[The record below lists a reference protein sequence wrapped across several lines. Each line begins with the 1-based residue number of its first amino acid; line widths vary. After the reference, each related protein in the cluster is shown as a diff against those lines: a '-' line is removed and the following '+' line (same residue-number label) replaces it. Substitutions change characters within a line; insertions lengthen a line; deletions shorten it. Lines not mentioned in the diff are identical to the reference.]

1 MKLKITQL
9 YIYTMILASFLFII
23 TPCTT
28 QAFIPSSSYS
38 SKYSRS
44 FPLHSISVDNDNP
57 SFIAKSLYQQF
68 YKFGLPQSYDDF
80 AQQLKDKQVES
91 VSLVSQ
97 NNEIQGLISI
107 DTLHQPHTYDMINS
121 HVVQLVPQMSQ
132 TVLTKLETLGIR
144 YDIMIQPMN
153 QLNPLV
159 GFVQSVIQFTLIYVV
174 AGFIIA
180 NLINIF
186 RGGSGGGFP
195 GSGPGGGGGFGN
207 PMRFMQNN
215 NFDEVNP
222 DDVDV
227 TFADVAGCDEAKF
240 ELMEVVDFLKDPQK
254 YADAGAKI
262 PKGVLL
268 EGPPG
273 TGKTLLAQAVA
284 GEAGVNYL
292 YASGSQFIEMFVGV
306 GASRVRDLFKR
317 AKEQS
322 PCVIFMD
329 EIDAVGRQRGAGLAG
344 GNDER
349 EQTLNEILTNMDGF
363 VKNEGIIVI
372 AATNRADIL
381 DNALT
386 RPGRFD
392 RKVMVGLP
400 DVEGRRE
407 IIDIHFKNKQVQNT
421 TYLNDL
427 AKLTGGFSG
436 ADIANLAN
444 EAAILSVR
452 YNDTNITPD
461 TMYKAFEK
469 MTIGLPTNKDSRPD
483 KIVQMISAHEIGHAL
498 IAHLFDDMFDIQR
511 VTINANKNGAGGYT
525 LFTPKE
531 EYDNYPTKKFMLANL
546 LIALGGRAA
555 EQIFFETFVSFSDK
569 YNNEVMFT
577 KTPHLDITTGAS
589 NDLKQA
595 NSIARRYVSAFG
607 MGKNIALY
615 DGTSNAQPFLGRN
628 LATNG
633 DKLSEYSKQEIDRE
647 IEDLVQW
654 AYQRS
659 VEILKANQD
668 DFFFL
673 TNQLKEKRDLYVSD
687 FEALDISF

>member
-1 MKLKITQL
+1 
-9 YIYTMILASFLFII
+9 
-23 TPCTT
+23 
-28 QAFIPSSSYS
+28 
-38 SKYSRS
+38 
-44 FPLHSISVDNDNP
+44 
-57 SFIAKSLYQQF
+57 
-68 YKFGLPQSYDDF
+68 
-80 AQQLKDKQVES
+80 
-91 VSLVSQ
+91 
-97 NNEIQGLISI
+97 
-107 DTLHQPHTYDMINS
+107 
-121 HVVQLVPQMSQ
+121 
-132 TVLTKLETLGIR
+132 
-144 YDIMIQPMN
+144 MIQPMN

-180 NLINIF
+180 NLINLF

-207 PMRFMQNN
+207 PMRFMQSN

-452 YNDTNITPD
+452 YNDTSITPD

>member
-1 MKLKITQL
+1 MFRNL
-9 YIYTMILASFLFII
+9 TMICNRFIYFML
-23 TPCTT
+23 CSSAT
-28 QAFIPSSSYS
+28 QAFVPHHVLYPSPQSSMI
-38 SKYSRS
+38 KR
-44 FPLHSISVDNDNP
+44 HSIEIDNDNP
-57 SFIAKSLYQQF
+57 TFIAKTLHEQF
-68 YKFGLPQSYDDF
+68 FKYGIPQSYDGF
-80 AQQLKDKQVES
+80 MQQLKEKHIES
-91 VSLVSQ
+91 VSLVTQ
-97 NNEIQGLISI
+97 NNQINGLITI
-107 DTLHQPHTYDMINS
+107 DNLHKPHEYDMINA
-121 HVVQLVPQMSQ
+121 HLVQVVPAMSSSILQ
-132 TVLTKLETLGIR
+132 KLDEMNIR
-144 YDIMIQPMN
+144 YDLFIQDN
-153 QLNPLV
+153 GSRNIALDFALNALQLVVGYLV
-159 GFVQSVIQFTLIYVV
+159 IGLVIGTILNF
-174 AGFIIA
+174 
-180 NLINIF
+180 F
-186 RGGSGGGFP
+186 RGGSGPGTGG
-195 GSGPGGGGGFGN
+195 GGPGGPGGFGN
-207 PMRFMQNN
+207 PMRFMQST
-215 NFDEVNP
+215 FKEVNTNE
-222 DDVDV
+222 VGV
-227 TFADVAGCDEAKF
+227 TFSDVAGCDEAKF
-240 ELMEVVDFLKDPQK
+240 ELVEVVDFLKDPQK

-262 PKGVLL
+262 PSGVLL

-292 YASGSQFIEMFVGV
+292 YASGSQFIEMYVGV

-322 PCVIFMD
+322 PCVIFLD
-329 EIDAVGRQRGAGLAG
+329 EVDAVGRQRGAGLAG

-381 DNALT
+381 DSALT

-407 IIDIHFKNKQVQNT
+407 IIDIHFKDKQVQNK
-421 TYLNDL
+421 TYLDDL
-427 AKLTGGFSG
+427 AKLTSGFSG

-452 YNDTNITPD
+452 YNNTDITPD
-461 TMYKAFEK
+461 SIYKAFEK
-469 MTIGLPTNKDSRPD
+469 VTIGLPANKDNRPD
-483 KIVQMISAHEIGHAL
+483 KIVELVSAHEVGHAL
-498 IAHLFDDMFDIQR
+498 ITHLFDDMFDLQR

-525 LFTPKE
+525 LFTPTE
-531 EYDNYPTKKFMLANL
+531 EYDNFPTKKFMLANL

-555 EQIFFETFVSFSDK
+555 EQLFFETFVSFSDK

-577 KTPHLDITTGAS
+577 NTPHLDITTGAS

-595 NSIARRYVSAFG
+595 NTIARRYVSVFG
-607 MGKNIALY
+607 MGRNIALY
-615 DGTSNAQPFLGRN
+615 DGTSNAQPFLGRE

-633 DKLSEYSKQEIDRE
+633 DKLSEYSKQEIDQE

-659 VEILKANQD
+659 VEILKANKD

-673 TNQLKEKRDLYVSD
+673 TRKLKENRDLYVDD
-687 FEALDISF
+687 FEEMDIRF

>member
-1 MKLKITQL
+1 MFKQVVSL
-9 YIYTMILASFLFII
+9 ILLL
-23 TPCTT
+23 
-28 QAFIPSSSYS
+28 YS
-38 SKYSRS
+38 SCEGFVGNTPYKSPITYRKHTV
-44 FPLHSISVDNDNP
+44 LKSIEIDNDNP
-57 SFIAKSLYQQF
+57 TFIAKTLYGEF
-68 YKFGLPQSYDDF
+68 YKYGLPQSYDSF
-80 AQQLKDKQVES
+80 VQQLKEKHIES
-91 VSLVSQ
+91 VSLISQ
-97 NNEIQGLISI
+97 NDQIKGIISI
-107 DTLHQPHTYDMINS
+107 DNLHKPHEYDMINS
-121 HVVQLVPQMSQ
+121 HIIQVVPSMSE
-132 TVLTKLETLGIR
+132 TILKKLEDMNIR
-144 YDIMIQPMN
+144 YDVFIQEMGSRN
-153 QLNPLV
+153 IALDLALNV
-159 GFVQSVIQFTLIYVV
+159 VQFALIYVI
-174 AGFIIA
+174 AG
-180 NLINIF
+180 LIVGGILNIF
-186 RGGSGGGFP
+186 RGGMGGP
-195 GSGPGGGGGFGN
+195 GGPGGPGGGPGGFGN

-215 NFDEVNP
+215 ANDVNI
-222 DDVDV
+222 DDIDV

-240 ELMEVVDFLKDPQK
+240 ELMEVVDFLKDPKK
-254 YADAGAKI
+254 YANAGAKI

-284 GEAGVNYL
+284 GEAGENYL

-317 AKEQS
+317 AKEQA
-322 PCVIFMD
+322 PCVIFLD
-329 EIDAVGRQRGAGLAG
+329 EVDAVGRQRGAGLAG

-407 IIDIHFKNKQVQNT
+407 IIDIHFKDKQVQNR

-452 YNDTNITPD
+452 YNNTDISPD
-461 TMYKAFEK
+461 IIYKAFEK
-469 MTIGLPTNKDSRPD
+469 TTIGLPSNKENRPD
-483 KIVQMISAHEIGHAL
+483 KIIELVSAHEVGHAL
-498 IAHLFDDMFDIQR
+498 IAHLFDDMFDLQR

-525 LFTPKE
+525 LFTPNE
-531 EYDNYPTKKFMLANL
+531 DYDNFPTKKFMLANL
-546 LIALGGRAA
+546 LISLGGRAA
-555 EQIFFETFVSFSDK
+555 EQLFFETFVSISNK

-577 KTPHLDITTGAS
+577 NTPHLDITTGAS

-595 NSIARRYVSAFG
+595 NSIARRYVSVFG

-615 DGTSNAQPFLGRN
+615 DSTGNSQPFLGRD
-628 LATNG
+628 LATNN
-633 DKLSEYSKQEIDRE
+633 DKLSEYSKQEIDKE
-647 IEDLVQW
+647 IEHLVQW
-654 AYQRS
+654 GYQRA
-659 VEILKANQD
+659 VEILKANKD
-668 DFFFL
+668 DFFYL
-673 TNQLKEKRDLYVSD
+673 SRKLKEKRDLYVGD
-687 FEALDISF
+687 FEERNICF

>member
-1 MKLKITQL
+1 MFKSLVSL
-9 YIYTMILASFLFII
+9 ILLL
-23 TPCTT
+23 
-28 QAFIPSSSYS
+28 YS
-38 SKYSRS
+38 SCEGFVGNAPYKSPTIYRKH
-44 FPLHSISVDNDNP
+44 PVLKSIEIDNDNP
-57 SFIAKSLYQQF
+57 TFIAKTLYGEF
-68 YKFGLPQSYDDF
+68 YKYGLPQSYDSF
-80 AQQLKDKQVES
+80 VQQLKEKHIES
-91 VSLVSQ
+91 VSLISQ
-97 NNEIQGLISI
+97 NDQIKGIISI
-107 DTLHQPHTYDMINS
+107 DNLHKPHEYDMINS
-121 HVVQLVPQMSQ
+121 HIIQVVPAMSE
-132 TVLTKLETLGIR
+132 TILKKLEDMNIR
-144 YDIMIQPMN
+144 YDVFIQEMGSRN
-153 QLNPLV
+153 IALDLALNVVQFALV
-159 GFVQSVIQFTLIYVV
+159 Y
-174 AGFIIA
+174 IIA
-180 NLINIF
+180 GLVIGSILNIF
-186 RGGSGGGFP
+186 RGGMGGP
-195 GSGPGGGGGFGN
+195 GGPGGPGGGPGGFGN
-207 PMRFMQNN
+207 PMRFMQNTAN
-215 NFDEVNP
+215 DVNT
-222 DDVDV
+222 DDIDV

-240 ELMEVVDFLKDPQK
+240 ELMEVVDFLKDPKK
-254 YADAGAKI
+254 YANAGAKI

-317 AKEQS
+317 AKEQA
-322 PCVIFMD
+322 PCVIFLD
-329 EIDAVGRQRGAGLAG
+329 EVDAVGRQRGAGLAG

-400 DVEGRRE
+400 DIEGRRE
-407 IIDIHFKNKQVQNT
+407 IIDIHFKDKQVQNR

-452 YNDTNITPD
+452 YNNTDISPD
-461 TMYKAFEK
+461 VIYKAFEK
-469 MTIGLPTNKDSRPD
+469 TTIGLPSNKENRPD
-483 KIVQMISAHEIGHAL
+483 KIIELVSAHEVGHAL
-498 IAHLFDDMFDIQR
+498 IAHLFDDMFDLQR

-525 LFTPKE
+525 LFTPNE
-531 EYDNYPTKKFMLANL
+531 DYDNFPTKKFMLANL
-546 LIALGGRAA
+546 LISLGGRAA
-555 EQIFFETFVSFSDK
+555 EQLFFETFVSVSNK

-577 KTPHLDITTGAS
+577 NTPHLDITTGAS

-595 NSIARRYVSAFG
+595 NSIARRYVSVFG

-615 DGTSNAQPFLGRN
+615 DSTGNSQPFLGRD
-628 LATNG
+628 LATNN
-633 DKLSEYSKQEIDRE
+633 DKLSEYSKQEIDKE
-647 IEDLVQW
+647 IEHLVQW
-654 AYQRS
+654 GYQRA
-659 VEILKANQD
+659 VEILKANKD
-668 DFFFL
+668 DFFYL
-673 TNQLKEKRDLYVSD
+673 SRKLKEKRDLYVGD
-687 FEALDISF
+687 FEKRNISF

>member
-1 MKLKITQL
+1 MFKQVVSL
-9 YIYTMILASFLFII
+9 ILLL
-23 TPCTT
+23 
-28 QAFIPSSSYS
+28 YS
-38 SKYSRS
+38 SCEGFVGNTPYKSPTTYRKHTV
-44 FPLHSISVDNDNP
+44 LKSIEIDNDNP
-57 SFIAKSLYQQF
+57 TFIAKTLYGEF
-68 YKFGLPQSYDDF
+68 YKYGLPQSYDSF
-80 AQQLKDKQVES
+80 VQQLKEKHIES
-91 VSLVSQ
+91 VSLISQ
-97 NNEIQGLISI
+97 NDQIKGIISI
-107 DTLHQPHTYDMINS
+107 DNLHKPHEYDMINS
-121 HVVQLVPQMSQ
+121 HIIQVVPSMSE
-132 TVLTKLETLGIR
+132 TILKKLEDMNIR
-144 YDIMIQPMN
+144 YDLFIQETGSQN
-153 QLNPLV
+153 VALGLAIN
-159 GFVQSVIQFTLIYVV
+159 VIQFALIYVI
-174 AGFIIA
+174 AG
-180 NLINIF
+180 LIVGGILNIF
-186 RGGSGGGFP
+186 RGGMGGP
-195 GSGPGGGGGFGN
+195 GGPGGPGGGPGGFGN

-215 NFDEVNP
+215 ANDVNT
-222 DDVDV
+222 DDIDV

-240 ELMEVVDFLKDPQK
+240 ELMEVVDFLKDPKK
-254 YADAGAKI
+254 YANAGAKI

-317 AKEQS
+317 AKEQA
-322 PCVIFMD
+322 PCVIFLD
-329 EIDAVGRQRGAGLAG
+329 EVDAVGRQRGAGLAG

-407 IIDIHFKNKQVQNT
+407 IIDIHFKDKQVQNR

-452 YNDTNITPD
+452 YNNTDISPD
-461 TMYKAFEK
+461 VIYKAFEK
-469 MTIGLPTNKDSRPD
+469 TTIGLPSNKENRPD
-483 KIVQMISAHEIGHAL
+483 KIIELVSAHEVGHAL
-498 IAHLFDDMFDIQR
+498 IAHLFDDMFDLQR

-525 LFTPKE
+525 LFTPNE
-531 EYDNYPTKKFMLANL
+531 DYDNFPTKKFMLANL
-546 LIALGGRAA
+546 LISLGGRAA
-555 EQIFFETFVSFSDK
+555 EQLFYETFVSISNK

-577 KTPHLDITTGAS
+577 NTPHLDITTGAS

-595 NSIARRYVSAFG
+595 NSIARRYVSVFG

-615 DGTSNAQPFLGRN
+615 DSTGNSQPFLGRD
-628 LATNG
+628 LATNN
-633 DKLSEYSKQEIDRE
+633 DKLSEYSKQEIDKE
-647 IEDLVQW
+647 IEHLVQW
-654 AYQRS
+654 GYQRA
-659 VEILKANQD
+659 VEILKANKD
-668 DFFFL
+668 DFFYL
-673 TNQLKEKRDLYVSD
+673 SRKLKEKRDLYVGD
-687 FEALDISF
+687 FEERNICF